1 MGTLIDDRRIVNDK
15 SQVIA
20 LELQMTTK
28 RDDIKLILI
37 LKGEGLKV
45 LFSIFEF

>member
-28 RDDIKLILI
+28 RDAIKLILI
-37 LKGEGLKV
+37 
-45 LFSIFEF
+45 FSIVFDF